1 MNAWVPGLLA
11 LAALLSPCPS
21 VAVARVRTR
30 PDAARS
36 GRRRRPAFPARR
48 YLILPAL
55 AFGAAAVGAAS
66 LAGGAPLLPALA
78 GSVAGGAAGLLV
90 SRAAARRQRR
100 RQHAAAVE
108 FVAALAADIRAGQQP
123 SDALASATTVADL
136 DPRFLASAIDAV
148 WAVSARSGAP
158 VATVLDRMEQDLRA
172 RIRQRREVAAQ
183 LAGARATA
191 ALLAFLPVLGIGLGT
206 AMGARPLQVLFGA
219 PAGQVSLVV
228 GVGLD
233 AVGVLWTAGI
243 VRRAGGDA

>member
-1 MNAWVPGLLA
+1 M
-11 LAALLSPCPS
+11 
-21 VAVARVRTR
+21 
-30 PDAARS
+30 D
-36 GRRRRPAFPARR
+36 RRRRPAFPARR

-219 PAGQVSLVV
+219 PAGQISLVV